1 MITAIDTN
9 ILLDILIPDEK
20 FFLHSKKLIDKY
32 SSKGRL
38 IICETVYA
46 ELSSQFPSEKGLK
59 DCLSDTAIRLIYS
72 DEKSLVLAGEKWK
85 AYSKNRANKLQCPAC
100 GKRIP
105 VHCPECKNTISFR
118 QHIIS
123 DFIIGAHAFVHAEL
137 LLSRDRGFYKTYYKG
152 LNVE

>member
-20 FFLHSKKLIDKY
+20 FFLRSKKLIDKY
-32 SSKGRL
+32 SSKGQL
-38 IICETVYA
+38 IICGIVYA

-59 DCLSDTAIRLIYS
+59 DFLSDTSIRLIYS
-72 DEKSLVLAGEKWK
+72 DDKSLILAGEKWK
-85 AYSKNRANKLQCPAC
+85 AYSKNRENKLQCPTC

-105 VHCPECKNTISFR
+105 VYCPECKNTISFR

-137 LLSRDRGFYKTYYKG
+137 LLSRDRGFYKTYYKD
-152 LNVE
+152 LKVE